1 MIFLF
6 LNNWLASY
14 FFKIFDLKNSD
25 CNDKKWNYKNVI
37 FKNSKK
43 KE

>member
-1 MIFLF
+1 MWSHYADKNQGICIE
-6 LNNWLASY
+6 Y
-14 FFKIFDLKNSD
+14 DLKNSD

-43 KE
+43 KNK